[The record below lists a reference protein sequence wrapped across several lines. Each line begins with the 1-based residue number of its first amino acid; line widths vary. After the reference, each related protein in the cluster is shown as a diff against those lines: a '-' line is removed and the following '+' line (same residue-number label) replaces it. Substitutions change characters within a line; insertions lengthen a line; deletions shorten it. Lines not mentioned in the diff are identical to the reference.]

1 MFVTL
6 FVYNEST
13 KIDGG
18 TTMNAQKLKALRK
31 AKGITQSEL
40 ADILGV
46 ARTTYAN
53 YEQGTREPDN
63 KTLNKLADY
72 FEVSTDYLLGR
83 DTPRW
88 ATPDDIIDLEEILER
103 NVHMAYG
110 GEDLTEEDKQR
121 VQDVL
126 RAVFWERL
134 KKRRD

>member
-1 MFVTL
+1 MDTH
-6 FVYNEST
+6 
-13 KIDGG
+13 
-18 TTMNAQKLKALRK
+18 KLKELRK
-31 AKGITQSEL
+31 SKRLTQGEM
-40 ADILGV
+40 AEILEI

-63 KTLNKLADY
+63 KILNKLADY
-72 FEVSTDYLLGR
+72 FQVSTDYLLGR
-83 DTPRW
+83 DVPKW
-88 ATPDDIIDLEEILER
+88 ATPEDLIDLEEILNN

-126 RAVFWERL
+126 KAVFWDRL

>member
-1 MFVTL
+1 M
-6 FVYNEST
+6 YNEST

>member
-1 MFVTL
+1 
-6 FVYNEST
+6 
-13 KIDGG
+13 
-18 TTMNAQKLKALRK
+18 MNAQKLKILRK
-31 AKGITQSEL
+31 EKKVTQSEL
-40 ADILGV
+40 ADILGI

-63 KTLNKLADY
+63 TTLNKLADF

-83 DTPRW
+83 DVPKW
-88 ATPDDIIDLEEILER
+88 ATSDDIIDLEEILDR
-103 NVHMAYG
+103 NIHMAYG
-110 GEDLTEEDKQR
+110 GEDLTAEDKQR

>member
-1 MFVTL
+1 MAEML
-6 FVYNEST
+6 E
-13 KIDGG
+13 
-18 TTMNAQKLKALRK
+18 
-31 AKGITQSEL
+31 
-40 ADILGV
+40 V

-72 FEVSTDYLLGR
+72 FQVSTDYLLGR
-83 DTPRW
+83 DVPKW
-88 ATPDDIIDLEEILER
+88 ARPEDLVDLEEILKN

-121 VQDVL
+121 VQSVL
-126 RAVFWERL
+126 QAVFWDRL

>member
-1 MFVTL
+1 MDI
-6 FVYNEST
+6 Y
-13 KIDGG
+13 
-18 TTMNAQKLKALRK
+18 KLRELRK
-31 AKGITQSEL
+31 GRSLTQEDM
-40 ADILGV
+40 ARILEF

-72 FEVSTDYLLGR
+72 FQVSTDYLLGR
-83 DTPRW
+83 DVPKW
-88 ATPDDIIDLEEILER
+88 ATPEDLIDLEEMLKN

-126 RAVFWERL
+126 AAVFWDRM

>member
-1 MFVTL
+1 MDI
-6 FVYNEST
+6 Y
-13 KIDGG
+13 
-18 TTMNAQKLKALRK
+18 KLRELRK
-31 AKGITQSEL
+31 EKKLTQEDM
-40 ADILGV
+40 AGV
-46 ARTTYAN
+46 LEIARTTYAN

-72 FEVSTDYLLGR
+72 FQVSTDYLLGR
-83 DTPRW
+83 DVPNW
-88 ATPDDIIDLEEILER
+88 ATPEDLIDLEEMLNN

-126 RAVFWERL
+126 AAVFWDRM